1 MTPTMIS
8 MRALRKLDL
17 CFEDISLL
25 LLFPTQSQ
33 GSPTSFSPRSR
44 SFIPRKKTIALEN
57 KQCSYLRSIYYNNLL
72 STRKTFVVEREKN
85 PLLCLVDHLLSMTL
99 HDDVFVAE
107 STRDVSYIF
116 RAKPSSAKKSLTLK
130 IKADALDQPVFREP
144 ERAADKYRTSK
155 TKSLRSSTWLRYL
168 KRLGFKSGLKHSFTQ
183 YVARRDLVNAVNSK
197 SSSSHLPLPPI
208 LICRR
213 QC

>member
-1 MTPTMIS
+1 MASTMVS

-17 CFEDISLL
+17 CFEDISLS

-33 GSPTSFSPRSR
+33 RSSTSFSPRSH
-44 SFIPRKKTIALEN
+44 SFIPREKTIALKS

-72 STRKTFVVEREKN
+72 STRKTFVVEREEN
-85 PLLCLVDHLLSMTL
+85 PLLCLVDHLLFMAL

-116 RAKPSSAKKSLTLK
+116 RVKPPSVKKSLTLK

-144 ERAADKYRTSK
+144 ERVADEYRTSK
-155 TKSLRSSTWLRYL
+155 TKPLRSSTWLRYL
-168 KRLGFKSGLKHSFTQ
+168 KRLGLKSGLKHSFTQ
-183 YVARRDLVNAVNSK
+183 YVARRGLVNAVNSK
-197 SSSSHLPLPPI
+197 SSSSHLPLSSI

-213 QC
+213 HC